1 MEQYVKQPA
10 EVEVFDL
17 GGQTD
22 IILRRDIQQTQQPLE
37 DGGTQTIWTC
47 EERQHRVPGSYT
59 AEDVQANFDSW
70 WDYTPPSPDTSGPT
84 PAERLAALE
93 AENEMLTSCIL
104 ELSQIVYS

>member
-22 IILRRDIQQTQQPLE
+22 IILRRDIQQDEQPLE

-59 AEDVQANFDSW
+59 AEDVQPDFDAW
-70 WDYTPPSPDTSGPT
+70 WDYTPPVPDTSGPT
-84 PAERLAALE
+84 TPERLAALE

>member
-22 IILRRDIQQTQQPLE
+22 MILRRDIQQTQQPLE

-59 AEDVQANFDSW
+59 AEDVAGLEVKYLADGEKYVERIVSQK
-70 WDYTPPSPDTSGPT
+70 TPEAAAAHTM
-84 PAERLAALE
+84 ALLADGIRE
-93 AENEMLTSCIL
+93 GVNG
-104 ELSQIVYS
+104 V

>member
-22 IILRRDIQQTQQPLE
+22 MILRRDIQQTQQPLE

-59 AEDVQANFDSW
+59 AEDVTDIEVRYVANGEKYIDRKISEAIA
-70 WDYTPPSPDTSGPT
+70 SA
-84 PAERLAALE
+84 AETKLAAYDTLSGAIHE
-93 AENEMLTSCIL
+93 GVNE
-104 ELSQIVYS
+104 V